1 MLRQLMPIGT
11 YCRTGKT
18 PTGTKGQRE
27 KVEGNTMKGT
37 KTLTRTPGGSKGRRE
52 KKRRP

>member
-18 PTGTKGQRE
+18 PTGTKGQE
-27 KVEGNTMKGT
+27 NKIEVNTLKGT
-37 KTLTRTPGGSKGRRE
+37 KTLTRLPGGSKGRRE
-52 KKRRP
+52 KKRQP